1 MNAPRLRHAALPT
14 FVRAWVRPVAR
25 LALRLP
31 RRLLWRLA
39 AALPAKASGRRFA
52 VAMAVS
58 FAGSI
63 GMAPGAFAQPQ
74 PAGAAASAAPAPS
87 AAASAPLSL
96 SARKVYEQARS
107 QLLQIRTVLKGR
119 ASQTSVGSGFLVTRE
134 GHIVTNFHVVAEAA
148 LKPERHDLV
157 YVTADG
163 REAPLTILQLDV
175 LHDLA
180 LLKAGDAVKPTQAG
194 DAATAPA
201 RAADAAPS
209 ERASDAARPGRVADA
224 AQPGRVFDGGPPGR
238 VFDALTIRPDSQPLS
253 QGERIYSLGNP
264 LDVGFAVTEGTYNG
278 LVKRSFYP
286 QIFFGGA
293 LSGGMSGGPALDEQG
308 RVIGINVARRV
319 DGEQVSFLVPASF
332 AAALLAR
339 GRDAAPIRSAAHGI
353 VTDQLM
359 LHQAALVERF
369 IQQGWKSET
378 HPRYKVPVPSDQFMR
393 CWGSSEPSRTGGL
406 DLERSDCV
414 MDTRIFV
421 GEYTTGSIGVRHES
435 YDGSKLGTLRFA
447 ARYAASFRNETFTRL
462 RSEHQTKPQCHEDF
476 VDRNGLPLRAVVC
489 LRAYKKL
496 PGLYDLSVLVAT
508 LDQPRAGVQGRFD
521 ARGLSFANAQVLA
534 KHYLEAYAW
543 VR

>member
-1 MNAPRLRHAALPT
+1 MIAPLLRHTVWPNLLSGLAFAATAALAT
-14 FVRAWVRPVAR
+14 
-25 LALRLP
+25 
-31 RRLLWRLA
+31 A
-39 AALPAKASGRRFA
+39 AHAQNGPSASDPAAT
-52 VAMAVS
+52 
-58 FAGSI
+58 
-63 GMAPGAFAQPQ
+63 
-74 PAGAAASAAPAPS
+74 PAATAASAA
-87 AAASAPLSL
+87 APLSL

-119 ASQTSVGSGFLVTRE
+119 ASQTSVGSGFFVSAE

-163 REAPLTILQLDV
+163 REAPLQILQLDV
-175 LHDLA
+175 PHDLA
-180 LLKAGDAVKPTQAG
+180 LLKAADPPT
-194 DAATAPA
+194 T
-201 RAADAAPS
+201 
-209 ERASDAARPGRVADA
+209 
-224 AQPGRVFDGGPPGR
+224 PPR
-238 VFDALTIRPDSQPLS
+238 RFDALGFRPPDQPLA

-278 LVKRSFYP
+278 LVRRSFYP

-339 GRDAAPIRSAAHGI
+339 GRDATPIRAPAYGL

-359 LHQAALVERF
+359 QHQAVLTERF
-369 IQQGWKSET
+369 IAQGWKADT
-378 HPRYKVPVPSDQFMR
+378 HPRYRVPVPSDQFMR
-393 CWGSSEPSRTGGL
+393 CWGSSEPSRSGGL
-406 DLERSDCV
+406 DVERSDCV

-421 GEYTTGSIGVRHES
+421 GDYTTGAIGLRHES

-447 ARYAASFRNETFTRL
+447 ARHSASFRNESFTRL
-462 RSEHQTKPQCHEDF
+462 RTEHQTPPQCREDF
-476 VDRNGLPLRAVVC
+476 VDRNGLALRAVVC

-496 PGLYDLSVLVAT
+496 PGLYDLAVLVAT

-521 ARGLSFANAQVLA
+521 AQGLSFANAQVLA
-534 KHYLEAYAW
+534 KHYLGAFGW
-543 VR
+543 TR